1 MILDYLETSFGMAPA
16 IFIPYLFFKTS
27 RTYYILRGNEKIRL
41 IKDLKIQNAGL
52 PAVRILGR
60 HLKPTTE
67 FVQNF
72 GTFATKNVLNLPL
85 NQLKDLASLGEISL
99 DKKLKDGFHILR
111 SHEAFWGIGL
121 IKGNTRLISY
131 LSNSIIKI
139 IDSL

>member
-1 MILDYLETSFGMAPA
+1 LKLPLAWPL
-16 IFIPYLFFKTS
+16 PYLSLIYFLKPQGP
-27 RTYYILRGNEKIRL
+27 YILRSNEKIGL

-52 PAVRILGR
+52 PAIRILGR

-85 NQLKDLASLGEISL
+85 NQLKDLASLGEINL
-99 DKKLKDGFHILR
+99 EAKLEDGFHILR
-111 SHEAFWGIGL
+111 SHDAFWGIGL
-121 IKGNTRLISY
+121 IKNNTRLISY
-131 LSNSIIKI
+131 LSNSIKKI

>member
-1 MILDYLETSFGMAPA
+1 MAPA

-27 RTYYILRGNEKIRL
+27 RTYYILRGNEKIGL

-72 GTFATKNVLNLPL
+72 GIFATQNVLNLHL

-99 DKKLKDGFHILR
+99 DVKLRDGFHILR
-111 SHEAFWGIGL
+111 GHDAFWGIGL
-121 IKGNTRLISY
+121 VKEGTRLISY
-131 LSNSIIKI
+131 LSNSVKKI